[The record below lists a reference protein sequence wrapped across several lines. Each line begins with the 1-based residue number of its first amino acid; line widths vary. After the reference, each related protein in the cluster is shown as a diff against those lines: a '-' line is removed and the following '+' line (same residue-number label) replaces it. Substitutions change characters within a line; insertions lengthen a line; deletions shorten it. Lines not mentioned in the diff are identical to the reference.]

1 MQKSF
6 YFLSWVFFFLFGPH
20 LSTFPVFFFCYWLL
34 FSLHCAQRRNSVGC
48 LLCCMQTCFIAYCM
62 SILQTAQCALQ
73 ISLLHCHLTDAQNFL
88 WLVISLAYASEH
100 DWLVFL
106 LFFLVLKLGTWAC
119 EASDLPL
126 RYIPIPLFFLA
137 TFLYFIFYLL
147 PLSTPECKILKSPT
161 LVFQLHV
168 CLLRAIRF
176 GLIYFVNNGSPGH
189 PCFPLQG
196 SSSPSLTFTMCILS
210 LTFVSS
216 SL

>member
-1 MQKSF
+1 MS
-6 YFLSWVFFFLFGPH
+6 FFFFSVHILVHF
-20 LSTFPVFFFCYWLL
+20 LYFFFCYWLL

-126 RYIPIPLFFLA
+126 RYIPIPLF
-137 TFLYFIFYLL
+137 LL
-147 PLSTPECKILKSPT
+147 H
-161 LVFQLHV
+161 F
-168 CLLRAIRF
+168 
-176 GLIYFVNNGSPGH
+176 
-189 PCFPLQG
+189 
-196 SSSPSLTFTMCILS
+196 CILS
-210 LTFVSS
+210 SIYFLYLLLNVRY
-216 SL
+216 